1 VLLNHIGDSFAQV
14 NQARLAAMNL
24 KKAKE
29 SGRRAQF
36 VRQAASS
43 LERFNKDSH
52 LRQAE
57 ETKAAKQ
64 IKSLNR
70 LSKKE

>member
-29 SGRRAQF
+29 
-36 VRQAASS
+36 VRAASAIRPAS
-43 LERFNKDSH
+43 RVVA
-52 LRQAE
+52 RAVQ
-57 ETKAAKQ
+57 
-64 IKSLNR
+64 
-70 LSKKE
+70 